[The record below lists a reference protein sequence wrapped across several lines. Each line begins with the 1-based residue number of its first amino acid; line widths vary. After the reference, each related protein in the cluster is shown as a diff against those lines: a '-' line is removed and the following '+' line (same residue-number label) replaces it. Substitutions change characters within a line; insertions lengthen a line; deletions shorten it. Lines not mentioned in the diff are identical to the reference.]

1 VFSLFIRSCSSRTKP
16 SVREAYGGSTEVTSR
31 ADSQVFV
38 APASGNTSLIRAWG
52 GADVMTSTN
61 GTVEPAGTPSA
72 DKAASDASNRAVAQP
87 PVDDVELAR
96 GSAEHV
102 TPSAAAASRPS
113 MPAERYVRQ
122 VDVTEHGEV
131 VAVADLEPTDD
142 QGVIRAS
149 LHAQAGHLPTGTRTR
164 LVDRVLDLP
173 QTKDGNRLEATLPLG
188 DAESLDRLRERCD
201 EVQTRPAGASCLVD
215 AALLTDAD
223 APELDAATDRLD

>member
-1 VFSLFIRSCSSRTKP
+1 M
-16 SVREAYGGSTEVTSR
+16 AYGGLTEVTSR

-38 APASGNTSLIRAWG
+38 APASGNTSSIRAG
-52 GADVMTSTN
+52 EADVMTTTS

-72 DKAASDASNRAVAQP
+72 DEAALDASNRAAAQR
-87 PVDDVELAR
+87 PVDDVELAS
-96 GSAEHV
+96 GSTEHV
-102 TPSAAAASRPS
+102 SPSAAAGASRPS
-113 MPAERYVRQ
+113 MPAERDVGQ

-131 VAVADLEPTDD
+131 IAVADLEPTDD
-142 QGVIRAS
+142 QGVVRAS

-215 AALLTDAD
+215 AALPTDPD
-223 APELDAATDRLD
+223 ALELDAATDSTELRLERPLPQ